1 MRKGSYFRA
10 NERMYLRTIGR
21 RFTQMIAY
29 FLIMNSKRCIIN
41 YHVSCRIN
49 RLLIFYLIFKQAR
62 PTPRQNVYAC
72 ARLSISGQFFSHS
85 FQSDHSPRTHSRPQS
100 PSFLGHVVG
109 KRGVGYTGYTGWLQI
124 KPSGSGDENGA
135 RSASFC
141 VQLVV

>member
-49 RLLIFYLIFKQAR
+49 RLLIFLSNLQAGETNTAAKR
-62 PTPRQNVYAC
+62 LRMRQVEHF
-72 ARLSISGQFFSHS
+72 RSI
-85 FQSDHSPRTHSRPQS
+85 FQSQFP
-100 PSFLGHVVG
+100 V
-109 KRGVGYTGYTGWLQI
+109 
-124 KPSGSGDENGA
+124 
-135 RSASFC
+135 RS
-141 VQLVV
+141 